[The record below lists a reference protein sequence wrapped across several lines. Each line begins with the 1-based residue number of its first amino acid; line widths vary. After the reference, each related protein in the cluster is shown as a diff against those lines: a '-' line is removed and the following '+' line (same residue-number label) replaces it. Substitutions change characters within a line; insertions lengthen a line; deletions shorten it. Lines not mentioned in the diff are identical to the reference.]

1 MKDRFY
7 LACFRDNVGENVG
20 WHCVDGQGYSTDVS
34 KAHTYTREQAQQKW
48 DLGREY
54 DQPISA
60 DHVDAL
66 TVWKVDHQYIAMDS
80 QISES
85 VNAYVVFVKRR
96 WNGNDVFWLNKR
108 TLTTSLNFEKAT
120 TFTLA
125 EVQDLLSEPA
135 NNEKYIA
142 IPYQDAEKAKRRTFS
157 SKSFNAKTMVQGA
170 GLVIPKRIKN
180 ARRRKANPKHLFN
193 CPSCGKL
200 NWQYNPYDFEGC
212 NHNDCSYQPSRY

>member
-7 LACFRDNVGENVG
+7 LACFRDNVGSNVG

-34 KAHTYTREQAQQKW
+34 KAHVYTREQAQLKW

-66 TVWKVDHQYIAMDS
+66 TVWKVDHQYISMDS

-85 VNAYVVFVKRR
+85 VNAYAVFVKQR
-96 WNGNDVFWLNKR
+96 WNGNDVYWLNKR
-108 TLTTSLNFEKAT
+108 TLTTSLNFKKAT

-125 EVQDLLSEPA
+125 EVQDLLSESA
-135 NNEKYIA
+135 NSEKYVV

-157 SKSFNAKTMVQGA
+157 SKSFNARTMVQGA
-170 GLVIPKRIKN
+170 GLVTPKRIKK

-193 CPSCGKL
+193 CPRCGKL
-200 NWQYNPYDFEGC
+200 NWQHNPYDFEGC
-212 NHNDCSYQPSRY
+212 NHNDCCYQPN